1 MFPFLAIQVTHIIG
15 IIIAAVI
22 IFGITIYFITDKY
35 KNKKFIEDIEK
46 RKEAQ
51 RLEEEEREALVA
63 EYRKSK
69 KSGEEFLDE
78 EAKEQ
83 AISKAEKRRPVITA
97 LIQNVVPI
105 EDSVKLSDEDE
116 EKLVVVVKDTKV
128 YSQKMKEVVVTTTQ
142 LGVFEDGDIVNP
154 LTLIEKGIISKYGH
168 YYLKIQAKGPIKK
181 ALNVEAHDYDNY
193 AAKMILLAGG
203 TVIKVTK

>member
-128 YSQKMKEVVVTTTQ
+128 YSQKKKEVLVTPTQ
-142 LGVFEDGDIVNP
+142 LGVFEAGHIVNP